1 MLQLP
6 PFLLKVVEK
15 LKSIKK
21 KTSGGILGA
30 MTGSMTD
37 DSTAGTVGGAGTTS
51 ATTENRLDKFEK
63 SMIKLQD
70 LLHNPKEC
78 EFNVVTIPTE
88 LATAESERFVYY
100 YITFIII
107 AIIIFYLIII
117 NFIIYNT
124 ILHYTWY

>member
-21 KTSGGILGA
+21 KTSSGIIGA
-30 MTGSMTD
+30 MTGMTD
-37 DSTAGTVGGAGTTS
+37 DNVNESGNNSGTS
-51 ATTENRLDKFEK
+51 HTENRLDKFEK

-88 LATAESERFVYY
+88 LATAESERFV
-100 YITFIII
+100 
-107 AIIIFYLIII
+107 
-117 NFIIYNT
+117 
-124 ILHYTWY
+124 